1 MKASTV
7 NRIAQLA
14 GVVFMA
20 ATLAACESAPQV
32 RMDYDHAADFRNYT
46 TYSFA
51 NPLGTDRNGYEGSI
65 SRYLKAATRQ
75 ELDARGMRYVESN
88 PQLIV
93 NFNGRL
99 SDKLRS
105 TPATLYP
112 PPGYYGYRRGYYGAW
127 PGYAMVDTVEPYT
140 EGTLNIDI
148 VDVARKQL
156 VWETVV
162 TDSITDKTLA
172 NPQPAIEAAVKA
184 AFAKYPPGAPAPSG
198 YK

>member
-1 MKASTV
+1 MTSTS
-7 NRIAQLA
+7 LA
-14 GVVFMA
+14 LRMA
-20 ATLAACESAPQV
+20 ALSAGALLAACETGPQV
-32 RMDYDHAADFRNYT
+32 RMDYDHAADFSHYT

-51 NPLGTDRNGYEGSI
+51 SPLGTDRNGYEGSI

-75 ELDARGMRYVESN
+75 ELDARGMKYVESN
-88 PQLIV
+88 PQLLV

-105 TPATLYP
+105 HPATIYP
-112 PPGYYGYRRGYYGAW
+112 PPGYYGYRTGYYGAW

-148 VDVARKQL
+148 VDVSRKQL

-162 TDSITDKTLA
+162 TDSVTEKTLA

-184 AFAKYPPGAPAPSG
+184 AFAKYPPGAPASTG